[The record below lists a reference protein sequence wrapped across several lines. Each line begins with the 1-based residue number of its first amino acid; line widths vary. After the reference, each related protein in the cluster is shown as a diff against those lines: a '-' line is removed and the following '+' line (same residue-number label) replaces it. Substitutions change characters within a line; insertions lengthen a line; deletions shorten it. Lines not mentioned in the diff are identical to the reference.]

1 VTYPVEVELTLTVE
15 VVTAE
20 RGVAGTRWTAPEP
33 DTIELAVRL
42 GDLDVTAALPADL
55 RKELEDEAR
64 ERLYWD
70 GQEL

>member
-1 VTYPVEVELTLTVE
+1 VTYTVDCELTLVVE

-33 DTIELAVRL
+33 DCVELCVRL
-42 GDLDVTAALPADL
+42 GDLDVTAALPAAL
-55 RKELEDEAR
+55 RKDLEDDAR
-64 ERLYWD
+64 ERLYWE